1 MDADEL
7 KRLMDEHGDSQIG
20 VAGLLGVHP
29 TAISKL
35 LKGKRQLKAREAD
48 ILRRYYGL
56 KDEDKP
62 GRPRQLP
69 IVGLVS
75 AGQWREGFERIMGYM
90 PSPDRSLSKDAFVVI
105 IEGDSMDL
113 VAHEGEAIIVDPA
126 DRNLIP
132 GKLYVIRNAQGEA
145 TFKRYFENPA
155 RLEPCSS
162 NPRHSILYPGQ
173 EGFEVIGRAR
183 KKVTD
188 L

>member
-7 KRLMDEHGDSQIG
+7 RRLMAEHRDSQIG
-20 VAGLLGVHP
+20 IAGLLGIHP

-48 ILRRYYGL
+48 VLRRYYGL
-56 KDEDKP
+56 KDDDKP
-62 GRPRQLP
+62 GRNRQLP

-90 PSPDRSLSKDAFVVI
+90 PSPDRALSKDAFVVI

-113 VAHEGEAIIVDPA
+113 IAEAGEAIVVDPA
-126 DRNLIP
+126 ERHLLP
-132 GKLYVIRNAQGEA
+132 GKLYVIRNAEGET
-145 TFKRYFENPA
+145 TFKRYCDNPA
-155 RLEPCSS
+155 RLEPCSR
-162 NPRHSILYPGQ
+162 NPRHSVLYPGQ
-173 EGFEVIGRAR
+173 EGFEVIGRAK